1 MGNSVKSL
9 KTLLGHFDSGELVL
23 PEIQRDFVWNKQH
36 VLTLFDSL
44 YRRLPIGSMLVWKA
58 KTVVPEKGKTFRK
71 GELINTFYGYL
82 LDGQQRLTALQ
93 KVRDGDETY
102 PLNFYLKPVRLEDKY
117 EGRFQ
122 YLSKKNKN
130 NLWYVPVADVLSP
143 EFSMKKYI
151 DDLVL
156 KYSSVETINQ
166 DEILGYLTRLKT
178 LFDDYQIGVIEFE
191 EDNYEKA
198 TQLFIRFN
206 STGKKLN
213 KSDLTS
219 AELALQV
226 RDLVSERIKPI
237 ATKYNRYPFTMPFL
251 IQSLAAV
258 HKGKMQFKSP
268 YEIWDGTNDY
278 SIRQSWKKAEKG
290 IDKTIEFLS
299 GTIKWDSIQWLPSI
313 NALLP
318 IIYILSNTK
327 FSSKERKIAKKW
339 LILST
344 AHAYFSGSV
353 YTTLDKILRKLSKNN
368 RCSFSTLWKITRK
381 ELPYLEPEFFSTKR
395 KIGAVMSLYISMIR
409 KNKAED
415 WINHSELSGNVIG
428 HNSELQIHHFFP
440 QALLRENGYGTDL
453 INTFANY
460 VIISKDTNI
469 NISNEE
475 PYKYILK
482 HKINKRHLRSQCIPL
497 SKNLWRVSNYK
508 KFLSER
514 RKLLADSAKKFLY

>member
-9 KTLLGHFDSGELVL
+9 KILLGHLDSGELVL

-36 VLTLFDSL
+36 VSDLFDSL

-58 KTVVPEKGKTFRK
+58 KTIVPTKGIKLRR
-71 GELINTFYGYL
+71 GEQINSFYGYL
-82 LDGQQRLTALQ
+82 LDGQQRLTAVQ
-93 KVRDGDETY
+93 KVRDGDDKY
-102 PLNFYLKPVRLEDKY
+102 PLTFNLKPENQNDKDTD
-117 EGRFQ
+117 RFQ
-122 YLSKKNKN
+122 YFSRNQKN
-130 NLWYVPVADVLSP
+130 NLWYVPVSDVLSSD
-143 EFSMKKYI
+143 FSPKKHI
-151 DDLVL
+151 DDIVT
-156 KYSSVETINQ
+156 KYGSSEKINE
-166 DEILGYLTRLKT
+166 DEIWASLNKLQT
-178 LFDDYQIGVIEFE
+178 LFDYQIGVIEFE

-226 RDLVSERIKPI
+226 PDLVSEKIRPVANKFNG
-237 ATKYNRYPFTMPFL
+237 YSFTMPFL

-278 SIRQSWKKAEKG
+278 AIRQSWKKTEKG

-327 FSSKERKIAKKW
+327 FNSKERKIAKKW

-353 YTTLDKILRKLSKNN
+353 YTTLDKILRKLSKDNKCN
-368 RCSFSTLWKITRK
+368 FSTLWKITRK
-381 ELPYLEPEFFSTKR
+381 KLPYFEPDFFSTKR

-409 KNKAED
+409 NNKAED

-440 QALLRENGYGTDL
+440 QALLRDNGYGTDL

-460 VIISKDTNI
+460 VIISKDSNI

-482 HKINKRHLRSQCIPL
+482 HKISKKHLKSQCIPL
-497 SKNLWRVSNYK
+497 NNNLWKVSNYK
-508 KFLSER
+508 KYLSER
-514 RKLLADSAKKFLY
+514 RKLLADNANKFLN